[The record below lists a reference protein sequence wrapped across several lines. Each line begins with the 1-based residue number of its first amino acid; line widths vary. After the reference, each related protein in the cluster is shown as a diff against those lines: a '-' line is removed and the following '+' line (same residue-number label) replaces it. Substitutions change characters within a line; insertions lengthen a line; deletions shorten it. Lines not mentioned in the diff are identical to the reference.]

1 MPIEIRDDGAS
12 RVLDLA
18 LEPGPGFNVIG
29 LGRSAVVRRYLA
41 RQSRA
46 GRFTRWGHVL
56 ANSHAY
62 CLIINRSGTVGLC
75 SANKK

>member
-1 MPIEIRDDGAS
+1 MPIEIRDNGTS

-29 LGRSAVVRRYLA
+29 LGRSAVVREYLA
-41 RQSRA
+41 CQSRDR
-46 GRFTRWGHVL
+46 RFTRWAHVL

-75 SANKK
+75 GANKK